1 MIVKNRNLLNCQEQ
15 KYRFLSDLPIAS
27 TLFWKYKMNAIVN
40 KFLSAEDK
48 FMPEIHLR
56 QPGFSFSVCGPF
68 TKNKE

>member
-1 MIVKNRNLLNCQEQ
+1 
-15 KYRFLSDLPIAS
+15 
-27 TLFWKYKMNAIVN
+27 MNAIVN

-68 TKNKE
+68 TKNKEQKKLRKQKIQDLIIKTNQIKLVFNKRF